1 MKELFLKL
9 CLAAIATLAPIHA
22 VIVTVGIL
30 IFADL
35 ATGIWAAKKRG
46 DEISSARMRDS
57 ITKMLVYQTVIITG
71 FLVETYLIGGLV
83 PVVKL
88 VAAVIGMVELKSLI
102 ENANQIL
109 GQDLFKVLLSKLGS
123 KNRE

>member
-1 MKELFLKL
+1 MKEVFLKL
-9 CLAAIATLAPIHA
+9 MLAGIAALAPIHA

-71 FLVETYLIGGLV
+71 FLVETHLIGGLV

-88 VAAVIGMVELKSLI
+88 AAAVIGMVELKSLI
-102 ENANQIL
+102 ENANLIL
-109 GQDLFKVLLSKLGS
+109 GQDLFKTLIEKLGS
-123 KNRE
+123 KNK